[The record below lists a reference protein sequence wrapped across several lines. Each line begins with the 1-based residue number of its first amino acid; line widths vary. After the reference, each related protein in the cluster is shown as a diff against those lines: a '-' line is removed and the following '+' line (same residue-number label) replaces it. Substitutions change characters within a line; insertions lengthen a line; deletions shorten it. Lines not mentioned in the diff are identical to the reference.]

1 MKVKS
6 IAVMTG
12 YWSTN
17 IGNSFFQI
25 GAKYVLRE
33 AFPQAQVVLAAD
45 QPGYYRVSRGNP
57 ENAFIPLE
65 HIPMDYLVI
74 LGPFLR
80 PEYKRIWGETIKK
93 LSARGVRIMI
103 LSAGM
108 MDYSKELIEKSRR
121 WLGEVQPYVFTTRDE
136 ETYHNFADLAEHSF
150 NGIDAAFFISDLY
163 DPVPLDIDEFVVFNF
178 DKIPEPYIKVRD
190 GSDCINEANYAF
202 HYDDSTWCFNQP
214 TLRTGLARR
223 YRIFSFLAPFLRPKS
238 SYPGKIDGK
247 RIIRTDHRF
256 NPLLL
261 GKAYKGPNS
270 FVSDIPW
277 PYLDIYSQASCVFSN
292 RVHACVAALTYGK
305 PAMLFYKTPRAR
317 LLQRVGANNITQ
329 KPCTIPIERL
339 EREKRAMLDFLQ
351 QVPL

>member
-1 MKVKS
+1 MKKLTIV
-6 IAVMTG
+6 TG

-25 GAKYVLRE
+25 GAEYILKE
-33 AFPQAQVVLAAD
+33 AFPQAKVVLAPD
-45 QPGYYRVSRGNP
+45 QPGYYNVSRGNP
-57 ENAFIPLE
+57 KNAFIPLE
-65 HIPMDYLVI
+65 HMPMDYMVI

-80 PEYKRIWGETIKK
+80 PEYERIWGETIKK

-108 MDYSKELIEKSRR
+108 MDYSEKMVEEARR
-121 WLGEVQPYVFTTRDE
+121 WLDKVQPYVFTTRDE
-136 ETYHNFADLAEHSF
+136 ETYCNFADLAEYSF
-150 NGIDAAFFISDLY
+150 NGIDAAFFVSDLY
-163 DPVPLDIDEFVVFNF
+163 DPVPLNTNEFVVFNF
-178 DKIPEPYIKVRD
+178 DKIPEPYVEVRD
-190 GSDCINEANYAF
+190 RSDRINEVDYTF
-202 HYDDSTWCFNQP
+202 HYNDSVWCFKQP
-214 TLRTGLARR
+214 SLRTRLARQSR
-223 YRIFSFLAPFLRPKS
+223 LFSFVAPLLRLKS
-238 SYPGKIDGK
+238 SYPSEIAGKQIV
-247 RIIRTDHRF
+247 RTDHRF

-261 GKAYKGPNS
+261 RKAYKGPNS

-292 RVHACVAALTYGK
+292 RVHACVAALTYGR

-317 LLQRVGANNITQ
+317 LLQRVGANDITQ
-329 KPCTIPIERL
+329 KPCTIPIEHL